1 MCGSGSKIR
10 RGWLAAAWLLL
21 ATPLAAANLDAH
33 RVEDLAY
40 GRALYEYF
48 QEHEL
53 DAITQLMVAAER
65 ARSREQVDEANLLL
79 ADLYYRYGLF
89 EESRQMFARLLTA
102 EVSDSVQN
110 RIWFNLARLRFDQGH
125 FDHSLELLGRIEG
138 SLPAGVE
145 AERKY
150 LLTNLYLGQKQFDL
164 AADLSNRMDPNSIWK
179 LYARYNLGVSLI
191 EDASFEQGRYLLDS
205 IGQIE
210 PGSAEQRALR
220 DRANLSL
227 GLKQLRL
234 EQPDAALASLSR
246 IRLEGPLS
254 HEALLASGWAWHRLG
269 EHDKAQT
276 PWRLLLKRNALDA
289 ATQEAILAIPA
300 SLMEAGRDEL
310 ALRHFE
316 TAARQFDAQL
326 RLLDAAID
334 SIRSDGLIASLREHA
349 ILFDRASLQRL
360 PPSSDVTP
368 HLHLLLASTAFQRE
382 IRRYQQLLDIRN
394 SLRYWGNNF
403 PALELVLAERRKAF
417 AAKLP
422 KLQQTSSFATLADLR
437 RQRDAF
443 AARVGAIEAGEDHA
457 ALAEPAEQEHL
468 ERLGRVAAG
477 LDKIAGQRNT
487 AYQRDMHRLL
497 AGLVHYELATDFPVR
512 LWRAKKQLIALDRA
526 LDESQRRAADLRRI
540 AGRGEREFD
549 AFERRIEGQEAR
561 IARLRGNVTALLER
575 QERQINRLAID
586 AIEQQQ
592 RHVAQLRLNARFEM
606 AKLYDRLAETQ

>member
-1 MCGSGSKIR
+1 MCASGNKR
-10 RGWLAAAWLLL
+10 RGWLAAACLLL
-21 ATPLAAANLDAH
+21 ATPLAAAKLDAH

-40 GRALYEYF
+40 GRALFEYF
-48 QEHEL
+48 QEREL

-79 ADLYYRYGLF
+79 ADLYYGYGLF

-125 FDHSLELLGRIEG
+125 FDHALDLLARINDT
-138 SLPAGVE
+138 LPAGVE

-150 LLTNLYLGQKQFDL
+150 LLTNLYLSQRQFDL
-164 AADLSNRMDPNSIWK
+164 AADLSNRIDSQSIWR

-191 EDASFEQGRYLLDS
+191 EDEDFERGRFLLDR

-210 PGSAEQRALR
+210 PRDAEQRALR

-234 EQPDAALASLSR
+234 EQPEAALASLTR

-254 HEALLASGWAWHRLG
+254 HEALLASGWAWHHLG
-269 EHDKAQT
+269 KHDKAQT
-276 PWRLLLKRNALDA
+276 PWRLLLRRNALDA

-300 SLMEAGRDEL
+300 SHMEAGQDQL

-316 TAARQFDAQL
+316 IAARQFDAQL

-334 SIRSDGLIASLREHA
+334 SIHSDGLIASLREHA

-368 HLHLLLASTAFQRE
+368 HLHLLLASTTFQRE

-422 KLQQTSSFATLADLR
+422 KLQQSSSFATLADLR
-437 RQRDAF
+437 RQRDGF
-443 AARVGAIEAGEDHA
+443 ARRLAAIETNEDHA
-457 ALAEPAEQEHL
+457 ALASPQEQEHL
-468 ERLGRVAAG
+468 ERLARVAAG
-477 LDKIAGQRNT
+477 IDKLAGQRNT
-487 AYQRDMHRLL
+487 TYQQDMHRLL
-497 AGLVHYELATDFPVR
+497 AGLMHYELATDYPARF
-512 LWRAKKQLIALDRA
+512 WRAKKQLIALDRA
-526 LDESQRRAADLRRI
+526 LDESRNRATDLRRI
-540 AGRGEREFD
+540 AERGEREFV

-561 IARLRGNVTALLER
+561 IARLRGNVTALLAR
-575 QERQINRLAID
+575 QERHINRLAID
-586 AIEQQQ
+586 AIRQQQ

-606 AKLYDRLAETQ
+606 AKLYDRMADTQ